1 MAAAKSITPETLA
14 TLGAPALA
22 AALIEHAESDPILR
36 KKLRML
42 LAGTEGPSK
51 LAAELG
57 KRIQTIGRSRSFVD
71 WDKRKPLVRELDHIR
86 MTIGTTLAAQSPAVA
101 IERLWDF
108 VGIADRVIERIGDG
122 VGEVEEVFGEAM
134 ADLGRLVAADP
145 DRDAASLARRVL
157 AMCDGKGFGSYAGT
171 IQHFGDALGAGGRAV
186 LRRATEKALA
196 ALPPAEPD
204 DGWRGANQRWP
215 LAHRL
220 MTLADLENDPD
231 AYIAAVRAG
240 GFEDRHGFDIA
251 KRLIDA
257 GRPAE
262 ALQWLDKARCRSE
275 HEDGADV
282 DLRIAALAALGRKD
296 EVQALRWATFE
307 RMLSVEHLRAYL
319 KGLPD
324 FEDFDAEQKALAIAS
339 GHKLADLAL
348 AFLICWP
355 ALDRAAALVRHRITA
370 LDGRVYEI
378 LRPAAQALEEKY
390 PDAATLLYR
399 HLVASVLDRASS
411 KQYPYAAR
419 DLVSAMRVATRLPP
433 GAPIESDAAYLAKL
447 RKQHGR
453 KYGFWALID
462 QKGQ

>member
-1 MAAAKSITPETLA
+1 MAAAKSITPKTLVA
-14 TLGAPALA
+14 LGAPALA
-22 AALIEHAESDPILR
+22 ATLIEHAESDPILR

-42 LAGTEGPSK
+42 LAGTEGPGK

-71 WDKRKPLVRELDHIR
+71 WDKRKPLVQELDHIR
-86 MTIGTTLAAQSPAVA
+86 MTIGTTLAAQSPAAA

-108 VGIADRVIERIGDG
+108 VGIADRVLERVGDG
-122 VGEVEEVFGEAM
+122 VGDVEEIFGEAL
-134 ADLGRLVAADP
+134 ADLGRLIAADP
-145 DRDAASLARRVL
+145 DRDTASLARRVL

-196 ALPPAEPD
+196 ALPPAKPD

-220 MTLADLENDPD
+220 MTLADLEP
-231 AYIAAVRAG
+231 IPMPISPPCVPAARGSACVRHR
-240 GFEDRHGFDIA
+240 ET
-251 KRLIDA
+251 LIDA

-262 ALQWLDKARCRSE
+262 ALQWLEKPRRRSE
-275 HEDGADV
+275 DEDGADV
-282 DLRIAALAALGRKD
+282 YLRIAALAALGRKD

-307 RMLSVEHLRAYL
+307 RILSIEHLRAYL

-348 AFLICWP
+348 EFLVGWP
-355 ALDRAAALVRHRITA
+355 ALDRAAALVRDRITA
-370 LDGRVYEI
+370 LDGRAYQNSATGGAGPGGKI
-378 LRPAAQALEEKY
+378 PGRRNASLPAPSRKRPRSCLVQAISLCGARPGFSHARRRACAAGRRDRERRAISR
-390 PDAATLLYR
+390 AA
-399 HLVASVLDRASS
+399 A
-411 KQYPYAAR
+411 
-419 DLVSAMRVATRLPP
+419 
-433 GAPIESDAAYLAKL
+433 
-447 RKQHGR
+447 
-453 KYGFWALID
+453 
-462 QKGQ
+462 